1 MTSTTRAACS
11 SDSIGRSK
19 GLVKAA
25 RTSSSSTARA
35 RTVTRS
41 QPSNLVVPLGFFL
54 GISLGSERPIVELDP
69 YFTWTEFATP
79 GRKLD
84 NDKVSIDKFSA
95 GLTARLYLYL

>member
-1 MTSTTRAACS
+1 MRVSGSVLVEICVDIAA
-11 SDSIGRSK
+11 I
-19 GLVKAA
+19 VHVAA
-25 RTSSSSTARA
+25 QERTS
-35 RTVTRS
+35 
-41 QPSNLVVPLGFFL
+41 L
-54 GISLGSERPIVELDP
+54 GISLGSERPIGELDP